1 MSSKTALRN
10 TSRILAVAF
19 ALSTSAKAANPF
31 DWLQDKL
38 RGTPAGEKAA
48 TAAEL
53 RDHGPISLKPG
64 EPARFRIGDDA
75 PDAELPKGHSR
86 FRRVEVEGTVAKAHV
101 RVAVLAQDAESGRA
115 RSVFKPVLYLL
126 DEEGNVRKTV
136 EFETLDLDM
145 RAFKRTQLVG
155 CVAADDVQR
164 LLVATAA
171 DTVGK
176 NYESGVRDAV
186 KVPTQGSFFYSSSEA
201 QKVKLPY
208 AATGELV
215 LEVIAAGVD
224 KRPCAPKKAK
234 GDNVDKK
241 EKSEK

>member
-1 MSSKTALRN
+1 MSSESTLRKSFVALALV
-10 TSRILAVAF
+10 LAAPAAVC
-19 ALSTSAKAANPF
+19 AANPLE
-31 DWLQDKL
+31 WLQDKL
-38 RGTPAGEKAA
+38 RGKPDKEKVA
-48 TAAEL
+48 TAKEL

-64 EPARFRIGDDA
+64 VPVRFRVGEDA

-86 FRRVEVEGTVAKAHV
+86 FRRVELEGTVAKAHV
-101 RVAVLAQDAESGRA
+101 RVTVLAQDAESGRA
-115 RSVFKPVLYLL
+115 RNVFKPVLYLL

-155 CVAADDVQR
+155 CVATDEVQR
-164 LLVATAA
+164 LLVATPA
-171 DTVGK
+171 DTIGK

-186 KVPTQGSFFYSSSEA
+186 KVPTQGSFFYSSTEA

-215 LEVIAAGVD
+215 LEVSAADAD
-224 KRPCAPKKAK
+224 KRPCAPKKPK
-234 GDNVDKK
+234 SDKA